1 VSQAEVSS
9 GIPSNNNN
17 DNDNDILVAGPG
29 LYKISSRVGAQG
41 VTAKTPPVK
50 VHPPE
55 APSASRRHFGTYIL
69 ELTSRAVFVQQR
81 QPSRTNIHLLPSSL
95 QQASSF
101 VRVLYRDLRGRLPDP
116 DRPQNSPGSGLPEVP
131 CHSNDLKETGT
142 TMEGDV
148 GERPM
153 LVNTRSAKSSDGL
166 PPRSEGQKVLLEDE
180 GDNCRICRGEGTRD
194 QPLFY
199 PCKCSGSIR
208 FVHQECLMEWLAHSQ
223 KKYCE
228 LCKTPFTFTKLYDK
242 SMPSTLPLAVFLQQ
256 VIFHAVSALL
266 RNTRY
271 VAVTI
276 VWLCWLPWSI
286 RQVWRG
292 LFWLADG
299 SWVTKARLQ
308 EAALSGLASVIE
320 NSPNATLLNIN
331 SSLEAAAEVTTSQ
344 VQLQTSLFS
353 GFVGLFTGD
362 FLLVELA
369 KLVFPSISR
378 WSQDLVS
385 IDVEDDP
392 VILLTMDRQ
401 PSLLSNVGFIN
412 SLTKYRLLNGAMV
425 DVLEGQ
431 LICLFIVIAF
441 ILVFLIR
448 EWVINQQPV
457 PNLPDL
463 DAVEAV
469 GPGNVQ
475 EDAARAARR
484 RRRALR
490 RRDEEN
496 HRVADPPQPQPQLPD
511 PDQIAAHQQRRI
523 QNLVDEDDM
532 AQTMANPLVSDNF
545 TEAFP
550 VPTNPDRAPPP
561 QPPSETDSADW
572 VDDDEAVD
580 ARPPLPARGVLDN
593 IAHIQRSIEEGSLDG
608 VNQSVLLDRM
618 DEIPHYAREEF
629 KLRNSSTE
637 PGISP
642 HEALQRHESRTTAST
657 NEKDAD
663 ADEQENSRSPR
674 TPDHSLYPPRTE
686 LSDTSSMETEASET
700 EIEPTLPIVEA
711 LNILHGTTVAED
723 YIEYA
728 DTSDGESANSITVDT
743 PETPVEGSETI
754 PSDQSEAPVLA
765 ERSALGKIFD
775 WFWHIDDDSH
785 SHLPAPQV
793 EVRADDE
800 HFPEDVAAEAPFV
813 RVHNLEPQPVD
824 LLAIEAPV
832 PAPPQEPNM
841 LFGVDLNNPDAMD
854 DAEDLDG
861 ILEVIGMQGPIA
873 GMVQNVIFSEF
884 LITLTIAATIWLPYI
899 WGKIALL
906 MLANPIGVF
915 VKAPLFVSSKFA
927 DFALDLALFVVGLLT
942 LTITS
947 LFKALIGLAG
957 DRFKDWNVPAFVNT
971 MSSNMT
977 RASGTRLEDTL
988 SKALVGLRPD
998 LPTFSLRSHH
1008 ALRVIEGQVHN
1019 FWASSHV
1026 LLESWFH
1033 YLVHHEGTILSSA
1046 MGYERH
1052 LQRVMRTTASLPE
1065 RLASFGLF
1073 LSSHIRELVAAIHNS
1088 SPLQAEA
1095 IDVSL
1100 ARWNTQDK
1108 FLAIILGYLFFG
1120 CIGYIY
1126 LRIARLVFGLRSEEK
1141 VEGVVADSLR
1151 QAGGVV
1157 KVVVIIGIEMIV
1169 FPLYCGL
1176 LLDAALMPLFE
1187 GVTLQTRIAF
1197 MLRAPLTGV
1206 FVHWF
1211 IGTCYMFHF
1220 ALFVSMC
1227 RKIFRKG
1234 VLYFI
1239 RDPDDPT
1246 FHPVRDVLERPVM
1259 TQLGKIA
1266 FSGFIYGGLVYLCLG
1281 GVVYILSCIPGILPI
1296 HWSTNQPQ
1304 LAFPVDIVFYNFL
1317 LPFILRKT
1325 KPSKKIAA
1333 MYGWWFRGC
1342 AHALRLTNFLFGEER
1357 PEEKGTHT
1365 GRTMWSR
1372 LINKVPGS
1380 DASVVNSETELLI
1393 ADSSAAKD
1401 FVQDGGY
1408 VRAPASDSVRIPKGH
1423 RVFLEVDEKNER
1435 IDGEVDKAK
1444 GMHGSKDDRFTHVY
1458 VPPNFQARITTFI
1471 ILLWLF
1477 AAATWVVFTIG
1488 PLLLGRLILRPLASD
1503 GVPPNDLYALTIGLH
1518 MGGAVLYAI
1527 AYYSTARAW
1536 AKEHTASLRARL
1548 SFYLYPTV
1556 KYLLGL
1562 LYLGAAA
1569 CVLPVVFSLLAE
1581 LYIHVPLYEYLS
1593 SAPETQELPAPNT
1606 SYFMTLPPTIFLL
1619 QTWTVGLV
1627 LVRVILREGLGDPE
1641 TSQPAR
1647 AIKAIVR
1654 RGYLHPDVG
1663 LATRAL
1669 LIPATIS
1676 ATALWLA
1683 PLVLGRIINFILD
1696 VSDADRRAE
1705 IYRYSYPILAGQV
1718 VLLYGLLA
1726 MKHRIAVWRTK
1737 IRDEVY
1743 LIGERL
1749 HNYQETKESNSKG
1762 KSTRNVRSERVEVG

>member
-1 VSQAEVSS
+1 
-9 GIPSNNNN
+9 
-17 DNDNDILVAGPG
+17 
-29 LYKISSRVGAQG
+29 
-41 VTAKTPPVK
+41 
-50 VHPPE
+50 
-55 APSASRRHFGTYIL
+55 
-69 ELTSRAVFVQQR
+69 
-81 QPSRTNIHLLPSSL
+81 
-95 QQASSF
+95 
-101 VRVLYRDLRGRLPDP
+101 
-116 DRPQNSPGSGLPEVP
+116 
-131 CHSNDLKETGT
+131 
-142 TMEGDV
+142 M
-148 GERPM
+148 
-153 LVNTRSAKSSDGL
+153 
-166 PPRSEGQKVLLEDE
+166 
-180 GDNCRICRGEGTRD
+180 
-194 QPLFY
+194 
-199 PCKCSGSIR
+199 
-208 FVHQECLMEWLAHSQ
+208 
-223 KKYCE
+223 
-228 LCKTPFTFTKLYDK
+228 
-242 SMPSTLPLAVFLQQ
+242 
-256 VIFHAVSALL
+256 
-266 RNTRY
+266 
-271 VAVTI
+271 
-276 VWLCWLPWSI
+276 
-286 RQVWRG
+286 
-292 LFWLADG
+292 
-299 SWVTKARLQ
+299 TKARLQ
-308 EAALSGLASVIE
+308 EAALSGLASVVE
-320 NSPNATLLNIN
+320 TSTNATLLNVN
-331 SSLEAAAEVTTSQ
+331 STLEAAAEVITSQ

-353 GFVGLFTGD
+353 GFLGLFTGD

-385 IDVEDDP
+385 SDMADDP

-401 PSLLSNVGFIN
+401 PSLLSNVGFVN
-412 SLTKYRLLNGAMV
+412 SLTKYRLLNGAVV

-448 EWVINQQPV
+448 EWVINQQPI
-457 PNLPDL
+457 PNLPDP

-469 GPGNVQ
+469 GPGNAQ
-475 EDAARAARR
+475 EDVARAARR

-490 RRDEEN
+490 RRDDED
-496 HRVADPPQPQPQLPD
+496 HQVANPPPQPQLLGPGP
-511 PDQIAAHQQRRI
+511 IAARQQRQI
-523 QNLVDEDDM
+523 QTLLDEDDVGRM
-532 AQTMANPLVSDNF
+532 VETPLVSDNF

-550 VPTNPDRAPPP
+550 VPTDPDRAPPP

-572 VDDDEAVD
+572 VDDDEAAD

-608 VNQSVLLDRM
+608 VNQSVLLDGV
-618 DEIPHYAREEF
+618 DGIPLYARDEF
-629 KLRNSSTE
+629 TLSNSSTE
-637 PGISP
+637 LGISA
-642 HEALQRHESRTTAST
+642 HEALQRDQSRTKTTST
-657 NEKDAD
+657 NGKDAD
-663 ADEQENSRSPR
+663 ADEQENSDSPR
-674 TPDHSLYPPRTE
+674 TPEYWPHPPRTE
-686 LSDTSSMETEASET
+686 LSDTSSMEAEASET
-700 EIEPTLPIVEA
+700 DIEPTLPIAEA
-711 LNILHGTTVAED
+711 LNILSGTTVPED

-728 DTSDGESANSITVDT
+728 DTSDGESANSVAVHT
-743 PETPVEGSETI
+743 PETPVEESETI
-754 PSDQSEAPVLA
+754 PSDQPEAPALA
-765 ERSALGKIFD
+765 ERSALGKVFD

-785 SHLPAPQV
+785 NRLPAPQL

-800 HFPEDVAAEAPFV
+800 QILEDVAGEAPFV
-813 RVHNLEPQPVD
+813 PVHNREPAPVD

-832 PAPPQEPNM
+832 LAPPQEPNM
-841 LFGVDLNNPDAMD
+841 LFGVDLNNPDAME

-861 ILEVIGMQGPIA
+861 ILEVIGMQGPLA

-906 MLANPIGVF
+906 MLANPVGVF
-915 VKAPLFVSSKFA
+915 VKAPLFLSSKFA

-947 LFKALIGLAG
+947 LVKALIGLAG

-977 RASGTRLEDTL
+977 RASGTRLEDAL
-988 SKALVGLRPD
+988 SKVLLGLRPD

-1008 ALRVIEGQVHN
+1008 ALRVIEGQAHN
-1019 FWASSHV
+1019 VWASSLV
-1026 LLESWFH
+1026 SLESSFR
-1033 YLVHHEGTILSSA
+1033 YLVHHEDTILGSA
-1046 MGYERH
+1046 MDYEKH
-1052 LQRVMRTTASLPE
+1052 LQRVMRIIASLPE
-1065 RLASFGLF
+1065 LLASFGSY
-1073 LSSHIRELVAAIHNS
+1073 LSSHIHKLVATIRNS

-1095 IDVSL
+1095 IDVNL
-1100 ARWNTQDK
+1100 ARWNAQDK
-1108 FLAIILGYLFFG
+1108 FLAIILGYLFFA

-1126 LRIARLVFGLRSEEK
+1126 LKIARLVFGLRSDEK
-1141 VEGVVADSLR
+1141 VEGVIADSLR

-1281 GVVYILSCIPGILPI
+1281 GVVYILSCVPGVLPI

-1304 LAFPVDIVFYNFL
+1304 LAFPMDIVFYNFL

-1325 KPSKKIAA
+1325 KPSKKVAA

-1342 AHALRLTNFLFGEER
+1342 AHGLRLTNFLFGEER

-1365 GRTMWSR
+1365 GRTIWSR
-1372 LINKVPGS
+1372 IINKVPGS
-1380 DASVVNSETELLI
+1380 DAFVVNSETELLI
-1393 ADSSAAKD
+1393 ANSSAAKD

-1458 VPPNFQARITTFI
+1458 VPPNFQARITAFI

-1477 AAATWVVFTIG
+1477 AAATGVVFTIG
-1488 PLLLGRLILRPLASD
+1488 PLLLGRLILQPLASE

-1518 MGGAVLYAI
+1518 VGGAVLYAI
-1527 AYYSTARAW
+1527 AYYGTARAW

-1548 SFYLYPTV
+1548 SFYLYPTA

-1569 CVLPVVFSLLAE
+1569 CILPVVFSLLAE
-1581 LYIHVPLYEYLS
+1581 LYIHIPLYEYLS
-1593 SAPETQELPAPNT
+1593 SGSETQELAEPST

-1654 RGYLHPDVG
+1654 QGHLHPDVG

-1669 LIPATIS
+1669 LIPATIA

-1683 PLVLGRIINFILD
+1683 PLVLGRIINYILD

-1705 IYRYSYPILAGQV
+1705 IYRYSYPILAGQG
-1718 VLLYGLLA
+1718 VLIYVLLA

-1749 HNYQETKESNSKG
+1749 HNYQETRESNSKG
-1762 KSTRNVRSERVEVG
+1762 KSNRNVRSERVEVG